1 MLTKRLIICLDVRNR
16 KVTKG
21 VKFKGNIDIG
31 DPVELGAKYSAD
43 GVDELV
49 FYDITASAENRPCDF
64 EMVKEI
70 AKNVFI
76 PFSVGGGIR
85 NLEDMHQVLL
95 AGAEKVS
102 VNSLAVLHP
111 EIISEGA
118 KAFGNQCVVLGMD
131 AKRVGVSE
139 KIPSGYEI
147 YIKGGRAATGLD
159 AVEWAKKAESL
170 GAGEICLNAMDT
182 DGVRDGYELEIT
194 DKVAKAVGIPVIA
207 SGGAGKSEHIADLFC
222 KTAADAALVASMVH
236 FGTYTV
242 PQIKNEMQKAGIPV
256 RKISK
261 VNL

>member
-21 VKFKGNIDIG
+21 VRFQGNVDVG
-31 DPVELGAKYSAD
+31 DPVELGAKYSAE

-49 FYDITASAENRPCDF
+49 FYDITASAENRPCDL
-64 EMVKEI
+64 EMVKDI
-70 AKNVFI
+70 ARNVFI

-85 NLEDMHQVLL
+85 SLDDMHRVLL

-111 EIISEGA
+111 EIIEDGA
-118 KAFGNQCVVLGMD
+118 KAFGNQCIVLGMD

-159 AVEWAKKAESL
+159 AVEWAKRAESL

-182 DGVRDGYELEIT
+182 DGVQNGYELEIT
-194 DKVAKAVGIPVIA
+194 DKIAKTVGIPVIA
-207 SGGAGKSEHIADLFC
+207 SGGAGKSSHIVELFQR
-222 KTAADAALVASMVH
+222 TAADAALVASMVH
-236 FGTYTV
+236 FGTCSIGD
-242 PQIKNEMQKAGIPV
+242 IKRAMEMAKIPV
-256 RKISK
+256 RKSER
-261 VNL
+261 L